1 MGGKRSTGRPAPMGS
16 GALCPGVGIDARID
30 KKSIGKT
37 PTCWQKL
44 AIRRLRWNR
53 FSRAEGRDS
62 VMRILCTNDDGIHA
76 PGLKVVEEIARA
88 LSDDVWIV
96 APELD
101 QSGVSHSLSL
111 NDPLRLREV
120 GPRHFAVRGTPTDC
134 VIMGARHIL
143 GDKLP
148 DLVLSGVNKGRN
160 VAEDVVYSGTI
171 AGALEGTILGLPSF
185 ALSQEFSVDT
195 RNTPQ
200 WDTALKFGPPILR
213 KVIDAGVPKN
223 TVINVNF
230 PACTPDQV
238 QGIQVTRQGKR
249 NQGFLKVDERRDGRG
264 NPYFWIGF
272 ERSAVFD
279 TPAEGTDLAALAARM
294 VSVTPLR
301 LDRTDDAFSEMLAAT
316 LK

>member
-1 MGGKRSTGRPAPMGS
+1 
-16 GALCPGVGIDARID
+16 
-30 KKSIGKT
+30 
-37 PTCWQKL
+37 
-44 AIRRLRWNR
+44 
-53 FSRAEGRDS
+53 
-62 VMRILCTNDDGIHA
+62 MRILCTNDDGIHA
-76 PGLKVVEEIARA
+76 PGLKVVEEIAQA

-143 GDKLP
+143 GEMMP
-148 DLVLSGVNKGRN
+148 DVVLSGVNKGRN

-171 AGALEGTILGLPSF
+171 AGALEGTMLGLPSF
-185 ALSQEFSVDT
+185 ALSQEFSMET
-195 RNTPQ
+195 REAPL
-200 WDTALKFGPPILR
+200 WSTALKFDPPIIR
-213 KVIDAGVPKN
+213 KVIKAGIPKN

-230 PACTPDQV
+230 PACAPEDV
-238 QGIQVTRQGKR
+238 AGIRVTRQGKR
-249 NQGFLKVDERRDGRG
+249 NLGFLKVDERRDGRG

-272 ERSAVFD
+272 ERTLGLNA
-279 TPAEGTDLAALAARM
+279 PAEGTDLAALAARY

-301 LDRTDDAFSEMLAAT
+301 LDRTDEAFSEELT
-316 LK
+316 ELLK